1 MKLKLKFKIK
11 SYHIENMGGGTLAY
25 FGQFKNGLYFAG
37 NETGFETYTINV
49 WQKYYSCVEITDK
62 IEKEM
67 ESYLVKIYDEN
78 NKISQRVMKEIN
90 F

>member
-37 NETGFETYTINV
+37 NETDIFNIFI
-49 WQKYYSCVEITDK
+49 KRLDK
-62 IEKEM
+62 IK
-67 ESYLVKIYDEN
+67 L
-78 NKISQRVMKEIN
+78 
-90 F
+90 